1 MMGAVNELGE
11 FLRARRA
18 ALDPPEHASRRRVPG
33 LRREELAQLAG
44 ISVDYYTRM
53 EQGRAANASDSIL
66 DALAQA
72 LGLDGAERTHL
83 YRLARP
89 TRVESPSEEVRP
101 ALRWLLD
108 ALHGVPA
115 MVLGRRLDV
124 LAWNPLA
131 AALVTDFR
139 EQPNMVRY
147 MFTDPAARELFPGWT
162 DCARENVGYLRADYG
177 VHPDDP
183 ALLALV
189 EEMSEVSPLFRALW
203 AEHPVR
209 ERGPMFKRMNHPQL
223 GPLELAA
230 EPLTSNAGQVLVTYV
245 AAPGSPSEEALRLLA
260 SLSVT

>member
-1 MMGAVNELGE
+1 MMGAVSELGD

-18 ALDPPEHASRRRVPG
+18 ALDPPERATRRRVPG

-53 EQGRAANASDSIL
+53 EQGRATNASDSIL
-66 DALAQA
+66 DALAAA
-72 LGLDGAERTHL
+72 LSLDGAERTHL

-89 TRVESPSEEVRP
+89 SRVDAPSEEVRP

-108 ALHGVPA
+108 ALDAVPA

-139 EQPNMVRY
+139 EQPNLVRF
-147 MFTDPAARELFPGWT
+147 MFTDPAARSLFPGWP
-162 DCARENVGYLRADYG
+162 DCARENVGYLRADHG
-177 VHPDDP
+177 MHPDDP
-183 ALLALV
+183 ELLALV
-189 EEMSEVSPLFRALW
+189 DELSALSPMFRALW

-209 ERGPMFKRMNHPQL
+209 ERMPMFKRLHHPQL
-223 GPLELAA
+223 GPLELAV
-230 EPLTSNAGQVLVTYV
+230 ETLTSDAGQSLVTYV